1 MVKNEYNKDKNIK
14 KGKTK
19 NSNMNTPIKKVNN
32 QMKRKNNIKKTEI
45 KHIIPSLSKNNNNN
59 YSSGNIKNSCTSF
72 HINSN
77 RRINNIKNDGIISK
91 KLTEKSHIKN
101 IKKNLYPYNL
111 QKNSKKIQKPILT
124 NKTPRPRKPKNYTDY
139 YQNCT
144 FTPNINKISIK
155 L

>member
-1 MVKNEYNKDKNIK
+1 
-14 KGKTK
+14 
-19 NSNMNTPIKKVNN
+19 MNTPIKKVNN

-139 YQNCT
+139 YKNCT

-155 L
+155 LQKKRNKNLKKI